1 MTKERGIS
9 LFHAKNYRKVESL
22 EEAYELNQ
30 KKLNAII
37 GGMLW
42 LKMSRRN
49 IQTAIDLSGLGLD
62 QIEEDAEE
70 FRLGCM
76 CTLRQLEKHEGLNK
90 YFDGAMKECTRHIVG
105 TQFRNSAT
113 VGGSIFGRFGFSDIL
128 TCLLSL
134 DTYVELYHA
143 GVVALS
149 EFVQMPRDNDVLVRI
164 IIKKD
169 GREAAY
175 QSHREAATDFPVIA
189 CAVARKEDMWYVSVG
204 ARPGKAKLVVRQKQV
219 EDAGAF
225 AKEVISEYTFS
236 SNMRGSE
243 TYRRHLAEVY
253 TKRAV
258 ENILAKSG
266 EKGA

>member
-1 MTKERGIS
+1 M
-9 LFHAKNYRKVESL
+9 FHAKNYVKVASL

-30 KKLNAII
+30 KKTNAII

-42 LKMSRRN
+42 LKMSNRN
-49 IQTAIDLSGLGLD
+49 MQTALDLSGLGLD
-62 QIEEDAEE
+62 QIEETEDA
-70 FRLGCM
+70 FVLGCM
-76 CTLRQLEKHEGLNK
+76 CTLRQLEKHEGLNQ
-90 YFDGAMKECTRHIVG
+90 YFDGAMKECTRYIVG

-128 TCLLSL
+128 TCFLAL

-149 EFVQMPRDNDVLVRI
+149 EFVEMPRDNDILVRI

-169 GREAAY
+169 GRKIAY
-175 QSHREAATDFPVIA
+175 RSHREAATDFPVIA
-189 CAVARKEDMWYVSVG
+189 CAVAKKEDKWYVSVG
-204 ARPGKAKLVVRQKQV
+204 ARSGRAKLSVTEGQV
-219 EDAGAF
+219 ENAAEF
-225 AKEVISEYTFS
+225 AKKVIADYTFS

-243 TYRRHLAEVY
+243 AYRRHLAEVY

-258 ENILAKSG
+258 EAILAESN

>member
-1 MTKERGIS
+1 M
-9 LFHAKNYRKVESL
+9 FHAKNYVQVTSL

-30 KKLNAII
+30 KKANAIV

-49 IQTAIDLSGLGLD
+49 MQTAIDLSGLGLD
-62 QIEEDAEE
+62 KIEETEE
-70 FRLGCM
+70 AFVIGCM
-76 CTLRQLEKHEGLNK
+76 CTLRQLEKHEGINV

-128 TCLLSL
+128 TCFLAL

-149 EFVQMPRDNDVLVRI
+149 EFVDMPRDNDILVRI

-169 GREAAY
+169 NRKISY

-189 CAVARKEDMWYVSVG
+189 CAVAKKADEWYVSIG
-204 ARPGKAKLVVRQKQV
+204 ARSGKAQLAVKKAEVT
-219 EDAGAF
+219 D
-225 AKEVISEYTFS
+225 AKEFAEQMVSGYTFS
-236 SNMRGSE
+236 SNMRGSKE
-243 TYRRHLAEVY
+243 YRRHLANVY
-253 TKRAV
+253 VRRAA
-258 ENILAKSG
+258 EELLQKER